1 MPVPDP
7 RAGQAFICLI
17 TLFLFLSI
25 AVGGGCLIAYTVL
38 PYPPIWL
45 AYLGIFFVCL
55 PWFFWILTFSYR
67 IVSRSFG
74 FRMVIGSGGNN
85 NNPNGEAKP
94 RDLDPP
100 EQSLESPDG
109 DPEAMVRP
117 QGQIL
122 MSMEGNQSKK
132 RMSTSSV
139 GSHESEMPLANSM
152 GS

>member
-1 MPVPDP
+1 
-7 RAGQAFICLI
+7 
-17 TLFLFLSI
+17 
-25 AVGGGCLIAYTVL
+25 
-38 PYPPIWL
+38 
-45 AYLGIFFVCL
+45 
-55 PWFFWILTFSYR
+55 
-67 IVSRSFG
+67 
-74 FRMVIGSGGNN
+74 MVIGSGGNN
-85 NNPNGEAKP
+85 NNANGEAKP

-109 DPEAMVRP
+109 DPEAMALP
-117 QGQIL
+117 QGHIL